1 VSTVAFGPSCDPL
14 VGEVHLPGDK
24 SLSHRAV
31 LFSAI
36 AEGTTQLSGVLDSED
51 VRATIGAVRELGAHV
66 ELEAHADGSLAGF
79 VKGWGALGPRFYC
92 TTIDCG
98 NSGTT
103 ARLLM
108 GVLAG
113 WPVEVTL
120 VGDESLSRRPMR
132 RVTTPLELMGAH
144 FSATNAGTLPVT
156 VHGTAALKP
165 ISYDSPVASAQVK
178 SAVLLAGLRAQGRTK
193 VTEPAASRD
202 HTERMLPEFCVPIVR
217 DTISYAS
224 TVEGPIVPCAIPSF
238 AVPRDPSSAAFIV
251 SAALLVPGS
260 SVRLPGVSLN
270 PTRAG
275 FLRVLERMGAS
286 LTVVPFPA
294 TESERSGEINAAY
307 TPHLWATTVTADE
320 VPSLVDEVPI
330 LALVASQAHGETRFE
345 GVGELRVK
353 ESDRLAAI
361 VDGLTAMGASAEVDG
376 DTLIV
381 RGPAPLRGAAMDS
394 LGDHRLAMTWAVAG
408 LVAGSPVRVGRFE
421 AVDVSYPRFVDD
433 FSRLGLKR

>member
-1 VSTVAFGPSCDPL
+1 MSLVEFGPGCDPL

-31 LFSAI
+31 LFAAM
-36 AEGTTQLSGVLDSED
+36 AEGTTTLTGVLDSAD
-51 VRATIGAVRELGAHV
+51 VRATIGAVQELGAHAQ
-66 ELEAHADGSLAGF
+66 LEVQPDGSLAGI
-79 VKGWGALGPRFYC
+79 VRGWGALGPRFYC
-92 TTIDCG
+92 TSIDCG

-113 WPVEVTL
+113 WPIEVTL

-132 RVTTPLELMGAH
+132 RVAAPLELMGAQ
-144 FSATNAGTLPVT
+144 FSTTPAGTLPVT
-156 VHGTAALKP
+156 VHGRAALKA
-165 ISYDSPVASAQVK
+165 IEYDSPVASAQVK
-178 SAVLLAGLRAQGRTK
+178 TAILLAGLRAQGRTR

-202 HTERMLPEFCVPIVR
+202 HTERMLPEFCVPVAR
-217 DTISYAS
+217 DAS
-224 TVEGPIVPCAIPSF
+224 TNAAVVEGPVVPCAIPSF
-238 AVPRDPSSAAFIV
+238 AVPRDPSSAAFLAA
-251 SAALLVPGS
+251 AALLVPGS

-286 LTVVPFPA
+286 IRVVPFPE
-294 TESERSGEINAAY
+294 TESERSGEIDVEY
-307 TPHLWATTVTADE
+307 TSHLSATTVTASE

-361 VDGLTAMGASAEVDG
+361 VSGLVALGATAEAEG
-376 DTLIV
+376 ETLVV
-381 RGPAPLRGAAMDS
+381 RGPAPLRGATIDS

-408 LVAGSPVRVGRFE
+408 LVAGSAVKVGRFE
-421 AVDVSYPRFVDD
+421 AVDVSYPAFASDLE
-433 FSRLGLKR
+433 RLGLRR